1 MARLPMQECGHLEV
15 LEGLLCRDRG
25 WASVSVPSGVLKG
38 TGTCV
43 TALEVL
49 PGAGVVSRTDGYVDS
64 PWSAVGL

>member
-1 MARLPMQECGHLEV
+1 MV
-15 LEGLLCRDRG
+15 TG